1 MKTRFQRDL
10 PYSIDDVIGIRFNPD
25 ALFVEL
31 ANELNKR
38 YGNKVKLIYAHLV
51 KDIDSF
57 NQFLMVF
64 KQKITDKKTKAVTTL
79 YAFVTA
85 IQFGDLSLNMYALCK
100 RDGKLDLY
108 FKNFFSEP
116 VVLEESKFI
125 LFIKDECGLS
135 MLKTSEKYWKLPE
148 NSDEILKHLEHISK
162 INYSIMS
169 NKWGKIPHSRL
180 AMGYL
185 FLSQDLI

>member
-10 PYSIDDVIGIRFNPD
+10 PYSIDDVISIRFNPD

-38 YGNKVKLIYAHLV
+38 YGNRVKLIYAHLV

-64 KQKITDKKTKAVTTL
+64 KQKIIDKKTKAVTTL
-79 YAFVTA
+79 YACVTA

-116 VVLEESKFI
+116 VVLEESKFN

-135 MLKTSEKYWKLPE
+135 MSKTSEKYWKLPE
-148 NSDEILKHLEHISK
+148 NSEEILKHLEHISK
-162 INYSIMS
+162 INYSVMS
-169 NKWGKIPHSRL
+169 NK
-180 AMGYL
+180 
-185 FLSQDLI
+185 

>member
-1 MKTRFQRDL
+1 MKTKFQRDL
-10 PYSIDDVIGIRFNPD
+10 PYSIDDVISIRFNQD

-31 ANELNKR
+31 TEELKKR
-38 YGNKVKLIYAHLV
+38 YGNRVKLIYAYLV

-64 KQKITDKKTKAVTTL
+64 KQKVQDKKTKRETTL
-79 YAFVTA
+79 YALVTA
-85 IQFGDLSLNMYALCK
+85 IQFGDLSLNMFALCK

-116 VVLEESKFI
+116 VVLEESKFT

-135 MLKTSEKYWKLPE
+135 MSKTSDKYWRLPE
-148 NSDEILKHLEHISK
+148 NSSTLLEHLQEISK
-162 INYSIMS
+162 INFSLMS
-169 NKWGKIPHSRL
+169 NK
-180 AMGYL
+180 
-185 FLSQDLI
+185 